1 MKVRGTLVKL
11 RDEFPRDLQLQS
23 LLDRSQPNIP
33 EISNAIG
40 SIILPK
46 LKKWI
51 KKLEVKIKSGR
62 NYLILDS
69 TKYLDE
75 DLEVLG
81 ECMEPRDPRNFV
93 KLAKVLPIVNIV
105 DRYDA
110 IGKGKFYKDRILS
123 VFRDRLFG
131 NS

>member
-1 MKVRGTLVKL
+1 M
-11 RDEFPRDLQLQS
+11 
-23 LLDRSQPNIP
+23 
-33 EISNAIG
+33 
-40 SIILPK
+40 
-46 LKKWI
+46 
-51 KKLEVKIKSGR
+51 KIKSGR

-110 IGKGKFYKDRILS
+110 IGKGEFYTQMIPMTKMIDHDRYTRVKL
-123 VFRDRLFG
+123 D
-131 NS
+131 